1 MTDPDVANQAASRTD
16 TSASLLPSRGP
27 LPTAIGVDIGA
38 SRLKLTLVDQ
48 AGNVLKSTSGPT
60 PRHGSG
66 AEVVEGVAAQTGAFR
81 DCVRA
86 AGFLPAGIGVDVPHM
101 IEGEQWIQRWANSL
115 PAIDNLALRPML
127 ADRLGGPMAM
137 TNDATA
143 AAIAE
148 HMFGRGRD
156 VDRLLLMAIGTGISI
171 GVIADGRVLDYNW
184 GTAGDTGQI
193 IVDTAG
199 LHECSCGAHGCLETV
214 ASGTGI
220 AAELTRAVGRGEKS
234 SLGDRLE
241 GGQTVT
247 ARDVADAARAGDAVA
262 GRIFERAAF
271 FIGVALATYVHLYR
285 PHLIVLAGGVM
296 NSSDLLLEDIQNWLQ
311 RLASPARLAGLR
323 GIEMSA
329 FPDLGASIGSASL
342 VLFPGRYTGEPSREV
357 MP

>member
-1 MTDPDVANQAASRTD
+1 MTDSNVADQTARRTGTW
-16 TSASLLPSRGP
+16 TSPLLSPGP
-27 LPTAIGVDIGA
+27 LPAAIGVDIGA

-48 AGNVLKSTSGPT
+48 AGTVLMSTAGPT

-66 AEVVEGVAAQTGAFR
+66 AEVVGGVAAQTSAFR
-81 DCVRA
+81 DSVRA
-86 AGFLPAGIGVDVPHM
+86 AGFAPSGIGVDVPHM

-127 ADRLGGPMAM
+127 TDRLGGPLAM
-137 TNDATA
+137 TNDASA

-148 HMFGRGRD
+148 HLFGRGRD
-156 VDRLLLMAIGTGISI
+156 VDRLLLMAIGTGVSI
-171 GVIADGRVLDYNW
+171 GVIADGQVLDYNW

-199 LHECSCGAHGCLETV
+199 LNECSCGGHGCLETV

-220 AAELTRAVGRGEKS
+220 AAELIRAVRGGERS
-234 SLGDRLE
+234 SLQDRVK

-247 ARDVADAARAGDAVA
+247 ALDVAVAARAGDAVA
-262 GRIFERAAF
+262 GRVFERAAF

-296 NSSDLLLEDIQNWLQ
+296 NSSDLLLEGIQNWLE

-323 GIEMSA
+323 GIELSA

-342 VLFPGRYTGEPSREV
+342 VLFPGRYLGELSRELV
-357 MP
+357 P

>member
-1 MTDPDVANQAASRTD
+1 MTDPNVANQTAGRPD
-16 TSASLLPSRGP
+16 TSASPLPSSGP
-27 LPTAIGVDIGA
+27 LSTAIGVDIGA

-48 AGNVLKSTSGPT
+48 DGTILMSTSGPT
-60 PRHGSG
+60 RRHGSG
-66 AEVVEGVAAQTGAFR
+66 ADVVEGVAAQTSAFR
-81 DCVRA
+81 DSVRA
-86 AGFLPAGIGVDVPHM
+86 AGFAPAGIGVDVPHM

-115 PAIDNLALRPML
+115 PAIDNLALRPTF
-127 ADRLGGPMAM
+127 ADRLGGPLAM

-148 HMFGRGRD
+148 HLFGRGRD

-199 LHECSCGAHGCLETV
+199 LNECSCGGHGCLETV

-220 AAELTRAVGRGEKS
+220 AAELTRAVRRGERS
-234 SLGDRLE
+234 SLE
-241 GGQTVT
+241 GLVKGGPTVT

-271 FIGVALATYVHLYR
+271 FIGVAVATYVHLYR
-285 PHLIVLAGGVM
+285 PHLIVLSGGVM
-296 NSSDLLLEDIQNWLQ
+296 NSSDLLLEGIQNWVQ

-342 VLFPGRYTGEPSREV
+342 VLFPGRYPGEPSREV
-357 MP
+357 VS